1 MGYLFLMVPLVTL
14 SLQLH
19 APGVDAQGYRGAPGV
34 QNVKKATVGTFNTY
48 LLRGAPGFQ
57 ERKERLAQTVSY
69 TM

>member
-34 QNVKKATVGTFNTY
+34 TVGTFNTY